1 MKDAYFKIDSQ
12 TLKKLISETL
22 KNKSPFLKLLFN
34 STTKLI
40 FEDDTIKINA
50 LMFKYYIKIKEK
62 PYYLNGAYMFEHN
75 LPLDKI
81 NTESLPQ
88 NIKITSNTIAL
99 YIPEN
104 LITKSIILKN
114 LIFDDNKIIIELTT

>member
-1 MKDAYFKIDSQ
+1 MKDAYFKIDSK
-12 TLKKLISETL
+12 TLKKIISETL

-40 FEDDTIKINA
+40 FENDTIKINA

-62 PYYLNGAYMFEHN
+62 PYYLNGTYMFEHN

-81 NTESLPQ
+81 NTKSLPQ
-88 NIKITSNTIAL
+88 NIKITSSMMAV
-99 YIPEN
+99 YVPEN
-104 LITKSIILKN
+104 LITKNIVLKN
-114 LIFDDNKIIIELTT
+114 LTFDDDKIIVELTT